1 MSPEVGRWLAPAGAS
16 AAVLAVFVVPGV
28 VATASTD
35 GAGPDRDHAPERVIP
50 DDPVTPPLPPDR
62 ADQAL
67 EGQPDVD
74 VTGYRASGR
83 TLSIFYT
90 IDQSADCST
99 RIEPPQAVETSRFV
113 LVRLVR
119 RSSRAPDAACPEIRL
134 ATSVDVPLRAPLSDR
149 LVRDATRDGAL
160 VPAQRPVAPRRF
172 VVPTPPASR
181 AGR

>member
-1 MSPEVGRWLAPAGAS
+1 MTPEVGRWLGPAGAS

-28 VATASTD
+28 VATGKD
-35 GAGPDRDHAPERVIP
+35 GFGPGLDRAPDRVIP
-50 DDPVTPPLPPDR
+50 TEVVTPPLPPDR

-74 VTGYRASGR
+74 VTGYRAAGR

-90 IDQSADCST
+90 VDQSADCST
-99 RIEPPQAVETSRFV
+99 RIEPPQVVETERMV

-119 RSSRAPDAACPEIRL
+119 RSSRAPDAACSEIRL
-134 ATSVDVPLRAPLSDR
+134 ATSVDIPLRAPLSDR
-149 LVRDATRDGAL
+149 LVRDAVRDGAL
-160 VPAQRPVAPRRF
+160 VPAQRPIRPRRF